1 VRRPFVDFWIS
12 AVVREILP
20 PVSQENL
27 EVVRRIYRAWETDS
41 TPVDS
46 GLLDSE
52 VEWVNPPEAVEPGTR
67 KGIDSFRDAAESVS
81 DTFEE
86 ASVDIEE
93 FLDAGDRIVVIATL
107 RGRGR
112 GSGAD
117 VERRQGYVW
126 TLRDGRAIR
135 FQWFNSPEQALEA
148 ADLHC

>member
-1 VRRPFVDFWIS
+1 
-12 AVVREILP
+12 
-20 PVSQENL
+20 VSQENVD
-27 EVVRRIYRAWETDS
+27 VVRRIYRAWETDS

-46 GLLDSE
+46 GLLDPD

-67 KGIDSFRDAAESVS
+67 RGIHAFTAAAESVS

-86 ASVDIEE
+86 ARVDIEE
-93 FLDAGDRIVVIATL
+93 FLDAGDRVVVIATL

-126 TLRDGRAIR
+126 TLRDGLAIR
-135 FQWFNSPEQALEA
+135 FQWFNTAEQALEA
-148 ADLHC
+148 ADLHR

>member
-1 VRRPFVDFWIS
+1 
-12 AVVREILP
+12 
-20 PVSQENL
+20 VSQENVD
-27 EVVRRIYRAWETDS
+27 VVRRIYQAWEIDM
-41 TPVDS
+41 TPEQS
-46 GLLDSE
+46 GLLDPD

-67 KGIDSFRDAAESVS
+67 KGIGAFTAAAEAVS

-86 ASVDIEE
+86 ARVDIEE
-93 FLDAGDRIVVIATL
+93 FFDAGDRVVVIATL

-126 TLRDGRAIR
+126 TLRDGKAIR
-135 FQWFNSPEQALEA
+135 FQWFNSAEQALEA

>member
-1 VRRPFVDFWIS
+1 
-12 AVVREILP
+12 
-20 PVSQENL
+20 VSQEN
-27 EVVRRIYRAWETDS
+27 VDIVQSIYRAWQTDS

-46 GLLDSE
+46 GLLDPE

-67 KGIDSFRDAAESVS
+67 KGLDAFRTAAESVA
-81 DTFEE
+81 DTFEG

-93 FLDAGDRIVVIATL
+93 FFDAGDRIVVVATL

-126 TLRDGRAIR
+126 TLRDGKAIR
-135 FQWFNSPEQALEA
+135 FQWFNSAEDALEA

>member
-1 VRRPFVDFWIS
+1 
-12 AVVREILP
+12 
-20 PVSQENL
+20 VSQEN
-27 EVVRRIYRAWETDS
+27 VDIVQSIYRAWQTDT

-46 GLLDSE
+46 GLLDPD

-67 KGIDSFRDAAESVS
+67 KGIDAFRTAAESVA
-81 DTFEE
+81 DTFEG

-93 FLDAGDRIVVIATL
+93 FFDAGNRVVVIATL

-126 TLRDGRAIR
+126 TLRDGKAIR
-135 FQWFNSPEQALEA
+135 FQWFNSAEDALESA
-148 ADLHC
+148 GLHC

>member
-1 VRRPFVDFWIS
+1 
-12 AVVREILP
+12 
-20 PVSQENL
+20 VSQEN
-27 EVVRRIYRAWETDS
+27 VDIVQSIYRVWQTDS

-46 GLLDSE
+46 GLLDPE

-67 KGIDSFRDAAESVS
+67 RGIDAFAAAAESVS

-86 ASVDIEE
+86 ARVDIEE
-93 FLDAGDRIVVIATL
+93 FFDAGDQVVVVATL

-126 TLRDGRAIR
+126 TLRDGKAIR
-135 FQWFNSPEQALEA
+135 FQWFNSAEDALESA
-148 ADLHC
+148 GLHC